1 MKALGTVYAS
11 FVLILIVTAILIA
24 SYQMINNQI
33 NQSNKAM
40 HDNIRKL
47 DKISNKPV
55 LDITYTNNSLYLVV
69 QVIEPIKIRY
79 VFIDYMNGTI
89 SFIQL
94 NRYVVNTTYI
104 KLPVTDYTHPFKAG
118 IIVDPGITIYYNPM
132 KDPWLINNN
141 IIPNTTY
148 IDQNLI
154 NEIQRIGTPTM
165 IGMAGFSP
173 VLINNTV
180 IINSVNST
188 ITVTDMNL
196 TTSPLRIK
204 LQITRL
210 ITPNFTITYPV
221 TRSQVLENNG
231 IAKLATITVRGY
243 PINVYAIYTTFSSVY
258 LFSAVGILINSSV
271 STNML
276 FNGTIKVQQSMAPT
290 PVNLGGYLV
299 KINNQYLNTPLALA
313 PDANTSINLRGKQY
327 VKQVGLN
334 KITYLTINGSIIGNI
349 SSDGM
354 IVLGYGR
361 YIKNVWGAPTEINI
375 TVDLNITSIE
385 FISWDPKPALI
396 GIDSD
401 YITIQRWRIGV
412 STPNSDNYAKA
423 LFNLFKLTGYYKED
437 PLLII
442 SYGKNTVFRKITPST
457 SPIYVKTNYTVAVK
471 PSIPQWLLQWRS
483 ILKINVITT
492 RSSPFQYQVFRVIGG
507 TSLSSSALY
516 ITLFPDVLVLQQF
529 PSRRTLLIIMP
540 HYYNQIGI
548 NAGYT
553 WQYLVATIYNGTTIE
568 IHNPFN
574 KTIVLSIIPLNL
586 KEQGE
591 PLTMYYEPEILS
603 KTSDY
608 YLTMRPGINN
618 ATIILPPGYY
628 LIVPLSPNDNILY
641 VDPLIVRII

>member
-1 MKALGTVYAS
+1 MKALGSVYAS
-11 FVLILIVTAILIA
+11 FVLILIITTLLIA

-33 NQSNKAM
+33 NLSNRVM
-40 HDNIRKL
+40 HANIRKL
-47 DKISNKPV
+47 EKMSNKPV

-69 QVIEPIKIRY
+69 QVVEPIKIRY
-79 VFIDYMNGTI
+79 IFIDYMNGTI

-104 KLPVTDYTHPFKAG
+104 KLPVTDYTHPFKVG
-118 IIVDPGITIYYNPM
+118 IIVDPGITICYNPM

-141 IIPNTTY
+141 ILPNTTY

-154 NEIQRIGTPTM
+154 NEIQRIVAPSM
-165 IGMAGFSP
+165 ISTAGFNP
-173 VLINNTV
+173 VFKNNTV
-180 IINSVNST
+180 IIDNVNST
-188 ITVTDMNL
+188 MTETKIDL
-196 TTSPLRIK
+196 IASPLRIE

-221 TRSQVLENNG
+221 TKSQVLENNG
-231 IAKLATITVRGY
+231 IAKLATITVQGY
-243 PINVYAIYTTFSSVY
+243 PINIYAIYTTFSSTY
-258 LFSAVGILINSSV
+258 LFSVVGILINSSV
-271 STNML
+271 STNIL

-313 PDANTSINLRGKQY
+313 PDANTSINLSGKQY

-361 YIKNVWGAPTEINI
+361 YIKNVWGAPAEINI

-385 FISWDPKPALI
+385 FIGWNPKPAFI
-396 GIDSD
+396 GIDSN
-401 YITIQRWRIGV
+401 YITIRRWRIGV
-412 STPNSDNYAKA
+412 STLNSDNYAKA
-423 LFNLFKLTGYYKED
+423 LSNLFKLTGYYKEE

-442 SYGKNTVFRKITPST
+442 NYGRNTVYRKIIASA
-457 SPIYVKTNYTVAVK
+457 SPIYVKTDYTIAVK
-471 PSIPQWLLQWRS
+471 PSIPRWLLQWHS
-483 ILKINVITT
+483 ILKINVITI
-492 RSSPFQYQVFRVIGG
+492 RSSPFQYQVFKVIGG
-507 TSLSSSALY
+507 TNLSSSALY
-516 ITLFPDVLVLQQF
+516 ITLFPDVLVLQQY
-529 PSRRTLLIIMP
+529 PSRKTLLIIMP
-540 HYYNQIGI
+540 HYYNQISI

-553 WQYLVATIYNGTTIE
+553 WQYLATTIYNGTTIE
-568 IHNPFN
+568 IHNPYN
-574 KTIVLSIIPLNL
+574 KTIVLSIIPLYL
-586 KEQGE
+586 KDQEE
-591 PLTMYYEPEILS
+591 PLTMYYKPEMLS

-618 ATIILPPGYY
+618 VTMILPPGYY
-628 LIVPLSPNDNILY
+628 LMVPLSSNSNILY
-641 VDPLIVRII
+641 VDPLMVRVI